1 MPHPFKD
8 HLFSGGGWAGG
19 GGRNINA
26 YIALQIY
33 SNDLFIS
40 YGDFFSCKNTCK
52 LHACNLMICLVFVC
66 SGL

>member
-1 MPHPFKD
+1 MPHLFKD

-19 GGRNINA
+19 GGNINA

-40 YGDFFSCKNTCK
+40 YGDFFF
-52 LHACNLMICLVFVC
+52 M
-66 SGL
+66 